1 MGLGWIT
8 PASFTVWGKS
18 LAYQRTVGNI
28 IDRALKRADM
38 YTSGYIDPQE
48 CLDYFNEAY
57 TQLYDLLISA
67 GENYKVSTEM
77 IPISPATTTYAL
89 PEDFYKAIGVD
100 MQVGGITSTQYIT
113 LRPFTNM
120 ERNGMLGTT
129 GILPS
134 AQIRLRYAPAPTIY
148 TDRDEVVDG
157 IAGWDKLIVLLMAY
171 AMKDKDESSVTALER
186 DIAMQME
193 RIEVMKQNR
202 DQGMPGRVN
211 DIYSIDMYAQY
222 ASCRYQILGNNVEFL
237 STEVVTA
244 AMFGIY

>member
-1 MGLGWIT
+1 M
-8 PASFTVWGKS
+8 
-18 LAYQRTVGNI
+18 YNRTVGSL
-28 IDRALKRADM
+28 IDRALRRADM
-38 YTSGYIDPQE
+38 YNSGYIGADE
-48 CLDYFNEAY
+48 AMDYFNEAY
-57 TQLYDLLISA
+57 CQLYDLLISA
-67 GENYKVSTEM
+67 NDNYKVETAM
-77 IPISPATTTYAL
+77 IAISPSATTYPL
-89 PEDFYKAIGVD
+89 PDDFYKAIGFD
-100 MQVGGITSTQYIT
+100 MQVGGITSTQFIT

-157 IAGWDKLIVLLMAY
+157 ISGWDKLIVLLMAY

-186 DIAMQME
+186 DMAMQIQ
-193 RIEVMKQNR
+193 RIEEMKQNR

>member
-1 MGLGWIT
+1 MYLT
-8 PASFTVWGKS
+8 
-18 LAYQRTVGNI
+18 TVGQL

-38 YTSGYIDPQE
+38 YNSGYIDPQE

-67 GENYKVSTEM
+67 GENYIVNTANIS
-77 IPISPATTTYAL
+77 ISPSTTSYAL
-89 PEDFYKAIGVD
+89 PADFYKAIGFD

-129 GILPS
+129 GTLPTGVV
-134 AQIRLRYAPAPTIY
+134 RLRYAPAPTIY
-148 TDRDEVVDG
+148 TSRSQTVDG
-157 IAGWDKLIVLLMAY
+157 IAGWDKLIVLLMAF
-171 AMKDKDESSVTALER
+171 AMKDKDESSTTALQA
-186 DIAMQME
+186 DMQMQLN
-193 RIEVMKQNR
+193 RIEEMKQNR

-211 DIYSIDMYAQY
+211 DVYTIDMYAQY
-222 ASCRYQILGNNVEFL
+222 ASLRYQILGSNVEFL

-244 AMFGIY
+244 ALFGIY